1 MKGKRGFII
10 FVLLL
15 AAGLTAGV
23 VRVYVLYRDLSNPA
37 RLIAQTSQA
46 ISEQNPGR
54 AEVLIRNV
62 ISQEPADVAT
72 RIVIAD
78 MLNIIARMRGQR
90 SSPAAVEQ
98 LSYAAKLAPKNVEI
112 QGRLFAVWH
121 RLGRKEAA
129 LETARTIVEL
139 GSNDATALM
148 TVADAEFNAGNRQVA
163 CQLIDR
169 LSDSVGVVVSAEFHG
184 DRFSDNDHRAV
195 SR

>member
-1 MKGKRGFII
+1 M
-10 FVLLL
+10 
-15 AAGLTAGV
+15 
-23 VRVYVLYRDLSNPA
+23 RVYVLYRDLSNPA

-129 LETARTIVEL
+129 LETARTI
-139 GSNDATALM
+139 
-148 TVADAEFNAGNRQVA
+148 
-163 CQLIDR
+163 
-169 LSDSVGVVVSAEFHG
+169 
-184 DRFSDNDHRAV
+184 
-195 SR
+195 